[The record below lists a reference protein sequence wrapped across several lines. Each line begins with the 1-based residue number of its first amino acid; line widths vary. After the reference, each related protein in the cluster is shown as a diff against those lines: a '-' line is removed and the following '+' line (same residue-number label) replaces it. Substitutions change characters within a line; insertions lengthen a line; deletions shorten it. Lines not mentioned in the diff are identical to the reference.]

1 MRFPRAECTTRS
13 QGLDRG
19 HGWAGDADAV
29 AFGRRFL
36 SNPDLPKRIKLGL
49 ALNEYDRNT
58 FYTFD
63 AKGYTDYP
71 FYGDGVSNLKLDQV
85 TTSA

>member
-1 MRFPRAECTTRS
+1 MS
-13 QGLDRG
+13 K
-19 HGWAGDADAV
+19 
-29 AFGRRFL
+29 
-36 SNPDLPKRIKLGL
+36 PDLSKRIKLGL

-71 FYGDGVSNLKLDQV
+71 FYGDGDSSLRLDQV